1 MKRHLLGLLACLAL
15 AGTVACAVH
24 DCRCFAKS
32 RRVGLECDVCFGR
45 YCEGA

>member
-32 RRVGLECDVCFGR
+32 KRVGLECDVCFEEP
-45 YCEGA
+45 CL